1 MQMASRKGAK
11 ERVQCLIS
19 QGCGPSEI
27 RRELGGGLKRQT
39 GIDDARRLAIGS
51 PSSSK
56 SWKRIGLAC
65 RDRESDKRVSTQLEH
80 EHMQPLRYF
89 MDNRS
94 RPLIKPNITS
104 EGLSKLLRE
113 MN

>member
-1 MQMASRKGAK
+1 MQMDGTKSGGAI
-11 ERVQCLIS
+11 ERAEWLIS
-19 QGCGPSEI
+19 QGCGSSEI
-27 RRELGGGLKRQT
+27 RRGSEKGGR
-39 GIDDARRLAIGS
+39 AAIGA
-51 PSSSK
+51 PSSRK
-56 SWKRIGLAC
+56 SWKRIGSGC
-65 RDRESDKRVSTQLEH
+65 RDRESDKRVSTQPEH